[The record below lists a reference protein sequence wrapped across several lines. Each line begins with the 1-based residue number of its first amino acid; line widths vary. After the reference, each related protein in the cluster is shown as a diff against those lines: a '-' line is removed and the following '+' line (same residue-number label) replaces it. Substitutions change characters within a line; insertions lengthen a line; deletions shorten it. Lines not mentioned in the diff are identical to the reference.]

1 MKSKKQELLER
12 EKKILIE
19 IISETLKT
27 KISFFKEDIFENNKR
42 LYLNFGH
49 TFAHSIEMATEKL
62 SGKEIIRHG
71 EAVGIGMLCE
81 IFLANKKKN
90 QIFILTEDLLE
101 KYNLPSN
108 LNNLSF
114 KFSKQK
120 FVDEIYKGVFLDKKK
135 IIRYPRYI
143 SLRKI
148 YQPRI
153 EEIEDTVGILET
165 IKLLT

>member
-1 MKSKKQELLER
+1 M
-12 EKKILIE
+12 
-19 IISETLKT
+19 
-27 KISFFKEDIFENNKR
+27 
-42 LYLNFGH
+42 
-49 TFAHSIEMATEKL
+49 
-62 SGKEIIRHG
+62 
-71 EAVGIGMLCE
+71 
-81 IFLANKKKN
+81 
-90 QIFILTEDLLE
+90 TEDLLE

-135 IIRYPRYI
+135 ISRYPRYI

-148 YQPRI
+148 YQPKI